1 MQCKVCKCE
10 MRITNGKIVTEGDN
24 GPDTPTKVY
33 RELEYRCRAKQC
45 PEYDKVQA
53 VQRVELT

>member
-1 MQCKVCKCE
+1 
-10 MRITNGKIVTEGDN
+10 MRITNGKIVTEGDSS
-24 GPDTPTKVY
+24 PDTPTKVY